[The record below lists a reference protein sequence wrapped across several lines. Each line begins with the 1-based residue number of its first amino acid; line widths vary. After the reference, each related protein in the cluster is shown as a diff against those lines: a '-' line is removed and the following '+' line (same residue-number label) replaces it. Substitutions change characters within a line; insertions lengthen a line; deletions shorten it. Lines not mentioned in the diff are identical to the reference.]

1 MRQEHLVAA
10 KVFHFLFDHIDHD
23 RLVVFCPDGEAAKR
37 GAREGILD
45 DPSVPDLSF
54 FFLGGTR
61 PLTVEVKIVEKDSV
75 KFCGD
80 SEPRSWHANG
90 LGKHKPLLWL
100 GADEGQTTFFL
111 WDHTDFEVEL
121 SRLVGCGRTSGGS
134 KKTLT
139 LKLPAARQTF
149 EQPAELADALLAWVR
164 KQPGIYPRARGQN
177 L

>member
-37 GAREGILD
+37 GVREGILED
-45 DPSVPDLSF
+45 QSVPDLWF
-54 FFLGGTR
+54 YFLGGTR
-61 PLTVEVKIVEKDSV
+61 PLAVEVKIVEKDKL

-80 SEPRSWHANG
+80 GEPRAWHADG
-90 LGKHKPLLWL
+90 QGKHKPLWWL
-100 GADEGQTTFFL
+100 GADETQTTFFL
-111 WDHTDFEVEL
+111 WEHADFEEDL
-121 SRLVGCGRTSGGS
+121 SGLVGCGRTSGGR

-149 EQPAELADALLAWVR
+149 EQPAELAAALLAWAR
-164 KQPGIYPRARGQN
+164 KQSGIYPRARGQKQ
-177 L
+177 